1 MIATKK
7 LVILLVASFS
17 TLCTTTL
24 FAGNKDRTGQ
34 AGAYELLVNP
44 FSRSSGWGSVNFST
58 IKGIEATR
66 LNVAGLAETER
77 TELVFSKNVWLQ
89 LQGGNMGVNDL
100 GFSQKL
106 GKNGGVLGI
115 NVMSMTFGEIPITT
129 TAVPDVVNGLATL
142 GTYKPQ
148 FFNFSVCYAKKFS
161 DAIQGGVG
169 ITGISEQ
176 IPNAKAQGAT
186 IDAGIQY
193 HGSSSP
199 KIKYKNIHFGIS
211 LRNVGTALQYRGD
224 GLSAL
229 STIQNSKYTQN
240 LEMRSATFE
249 LPSQLN
255 IGGAY
260 DYKFPDEMKR
270 ISISGAFISN
280 AFTKDLLGLGAEF
293 SYKEQF
299 LLHLGYRYEPGSFK
313 KDAIRTNVY
322 TGLSAGFT
330 FELPVKKD
338 GPTFGIDYSYR
349 TTNPFH
355 GTHSLGV
362 RVTL

>member
-1 MIATKK
+1 MISTKK
-7 LVILLVASFS
+7 LALLLVASFS
-17 TLCTTTL
+17 TVSSITV

-34 AGAYELLVNP
+34 AGAYELLINP
-44 FSRSSGWGSVNFST
+44 FARSSGWGSVNFST

-77 TELVFSKNVWLQ
+77 TELVFSKNVYLQ

-106 GKNGGVLGI
+106 GKSGGVLGVNI
-115 NVMSMTFGEIPITT
+115 MSMTFGEIPITT
-129 TAVPDVVNGLATL
+129 TDVPDLVNGTATL
-142 GTYKPQ
+142 GTFKPQ
-148 FFNFSVCYAKKFS
+148 FFNFSVSYAKKFS

-169 ITGISEQ
+169 FTGISEQ
-176 IPNAKAQGAT
+176 IPNAKAQGLA
-186 IDAGIQY
+186 IDAGVQY

-199 KIKYKNIHFGIS
+199 TIKYKNLHFGIS
-211 LRNVGTALQYRGD
+211 LRNVGTAIQYRGD
-224 GLSAL
+224 GLSKLAK
-229 STIQNSKYTQN
+229 IQNSAYNQN
-240 LEMRSATFE
+240 IEMRTAPFE

-260 DYKFPDEMKR
+260 DIKSNDELKR

-280 AFTKDLLGLGAEF
+280 AFTKDLLGLGAELA
-293 SYKEQF
+293 YKEQF

-313 KDAIRTNVY
+313 AGAVRSNVY

-355 GTHSLGV
+355 GTHSIGI